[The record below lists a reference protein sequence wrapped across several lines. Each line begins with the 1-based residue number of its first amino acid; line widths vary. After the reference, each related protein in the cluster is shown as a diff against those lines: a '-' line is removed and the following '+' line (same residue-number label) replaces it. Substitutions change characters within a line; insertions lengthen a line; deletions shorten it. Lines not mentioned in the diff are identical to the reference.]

1 MTPGM
6 SHAAMVSAAT
16 DAPPPVAMFPAPMLP
31 APVFPAP
38 VFSVVVP
45 AFDEAAGLPEFH
57 RRLSAV
63 MDGLGAAWELV
74 IVDDGSADATAAV
87 ASALHAADPRVG
99 VLRLSRNFGKEIATT
114 AGLDHARGEAVIL
127 IDADLQDPPEVIPRL
142 VAAWRQGYDMVYA
155 QRRERRGETWLKRAS
170 AAAFY
175 RLMRNWGE
183 VALPEQAGD
192 FRLMSRAVVGAVLS
206 LRERHRFMKGVF
218 AWVGFRS
225 CGVPYSRAPRAVGH
239 SKWSYWKLWN
249 LALEAITSFSVLP
262 LKLSTYLGLGV
273 ALFAAVF
280 GGQLVVRTLLFGN
293 QVAGYPS
300 LMAVILF
307 LGGVQLVSLGV
318 IGEYLGRVFNET
330 KRRPLYLVAGWQPAE
345 MSAGW
350 EPAGTAAAAV
360 GTPLPIAA

>member
-1 MTPGM
+1 MT
-6 SHAAMVSAAT
+6 AAPMPRPPSQARCTRPIRASACCACR
-16 DAPPPVAMFPAPMLP
+16 AISARRSPPPPA
-31 APVFPAP
+31 
-38 VFSVVVP
+38 
-45 AFDEAAGLPEFH
+45 
-57 RRLSAV
+57 
-63 MDGLGAAWELV
+63 W
-74 IVDDGSADATAAV
+74 IT
-87 ASALHAADPRVG
+87 
-99 VLRLSRNFGKEIATT
+99 
-114 AGLDHARGEAVIL
+114 RGGAVIL

-155 QRRERRGETWLKRAS
+155 QRRERCGEAWLKRAS

-225 CGVPYSRAPRAVGH
+225 CGVPYSRAPRSVGH

-280 GGQLVVRTLLFGN
+280 G
-293 QVAGYPS
+293 
-300 LMAVILF
+300 
-307 LGGVQLVSLGV
+307 
-318 IGEYLGRVFNET
+318 
-330 KRRPLYLVAGWQPAE
+330 
-345 MSAGW
+345 
-350 EPAGTAAAAV
+350 
-360 GTPLPIAA
+360 